1 MAHVERE
8 TQNEH
13 KNSKTKKEKKKKTK
27 YQNNISSEPAKL
39 ASGRIIE

>member
-13 KNSKTKKEKKKKTK
+13 KNPKTIKENQKPNTKTTF
-27 YQNNISSEPAKL
+27 QVSQRNLQL
-39 ASGRIIE
+39 AE

>member
-1 MAHVERE
+1 MWNVK
-8 TQNEH
+8 H
-13 KNSKTKKEKKKKTK
+13 KTNIKIQKPKSKKEKKTK

>member
-13 KNSKTKKEKKKKTK
+13 KNPKNQKENKKHKTKTTFVASEW
-27 YQNNISSEPAKL
+27 QNN
-39 ASGRIIE
+39 

>member
-13 KNSKTKKEKKKKTK
+13 KNPKTKTRKKKTK